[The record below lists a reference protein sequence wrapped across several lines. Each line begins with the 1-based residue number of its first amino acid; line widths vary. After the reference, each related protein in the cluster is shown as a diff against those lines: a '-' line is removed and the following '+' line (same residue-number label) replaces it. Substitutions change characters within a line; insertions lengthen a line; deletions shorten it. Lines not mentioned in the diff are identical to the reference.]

1 MWINPAFDSVHQRG
15 SLLKTEKSYTIM
27 RDALSAVAASLPAPK
42 AQWISAIQEGDM
54 GCIINMDKNRGKM
67 YIHEVYI

>member
-1 MWINPAFDSVHQRG
+1 MWINHASNSVRQRG
-15 SLLKTEKSYTIM
+15 LLLKKEKSYTIM
-27 RDALSAVAASLPAPK
+27 RDALSVEAASLPVPK
-42 AQWISAIQEGDM
+42 GLWNLAIQEVDM